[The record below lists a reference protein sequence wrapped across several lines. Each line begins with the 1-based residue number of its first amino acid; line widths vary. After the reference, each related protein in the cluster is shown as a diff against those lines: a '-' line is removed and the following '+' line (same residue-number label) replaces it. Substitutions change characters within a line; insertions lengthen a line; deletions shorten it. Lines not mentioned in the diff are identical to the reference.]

1 MGTETCRCADCEEL
15 LQSYLDREL
24 SVAERQEVE
33 MHLEGCGSC
42 AKHYRFEERLW
53 RHVKDCCSDEP
64 MPDELK
70 QRLLSLRTP
79 LL

>member
-1 MGTETCRCADCEEL
+1 MGRQSCRCADCEER
-15 LQSYLDREL
+15 LQPYFDREL
-24 SVAERQEVE
+24 SAGERREVQI
-33 MHLEGCGSC
+33 HLEECGSC
-42 AKHYRFEERLW
+42 ANHHRFEARLW

-64 MPDELK
+64 MSDELK